1 MTVKHLTSSVFVFRR
16 FTEGWRTGLIRH
28 PRLHRMMIPGGHVE
42 PEESSAE
49 AALREVAEETGLA
62 VTLVSPPAAPVP
74 HGYRGRRVA
83 LPWWI
88 AEYQVQPD
96 NHLDVPH
103 VHVDHLYVALADGR
117 TQPPAGA
124 DLPGTG
130 LPGAGLPGAAHP
142 FGWYA
147 VGDLPGLDMFDDARL
162 LAGLLLKG
170 LADGAG
176 GTDAAVAAALV
187 TGLREPAPEP

>member
-1 MTVKHLTSSVFVFRR
+1 VALKHLTSSVFVFRR
-16 FTEGWRTGLIRH
+16 FAGGWRTGLIRH
-28 PRLHRMMIPGGHVE
+28 PRLHKMMIPGGHVE

-74 HGYRGRRVA
+74 DGYRGRRVA

-88 AEYQVQPD
+88 VEYQVKPD

-103 VHVDHLYVALADGR
+103 VHVDHLYVALADGA
-117 TQPPAGA
+117 PPTA
-124 DLPGTG
+124 
-130 LPGAGLPGAAHP
+130 GAGLPDAAHQ

-147 VGDLPGLDMFDDARL
+147 AADLPGLDMFDDARL
-162 LAGLLLKG
+162 LARLLLTG
-170 LADGAG
+170 LASGAD
-176 GTDAAVAAALV
+176 GTDTTAAAAALV
-187 TGLREPAPEP
+187 AGLSAAASELPRP